1 MKLDLSKEEI
11 DYRTVVQKN
20 PRNVEALFQFGL
32 FLHKKQNRL
41 KEAEEIYRQVL
52 AIDAGYNPAILQLG
66 VVRFLL
72 MDTVESEARF
82 RQLLLRDNNN
92 PEVFVYLGLV
102 LQSSR
107 KRYSEAE
114 QMFRQAIALEPQNTK
129 ALFNLGRVLEHSEQ
143 YFEAEVGCL
152 N

>member
-1 MKLDLSKEEI
+1 MNMDLSKEEI
-11 DYRTVVQKN
+11 DHRAIVKKN

-32 FLHKKQNRL
+32 FFHTKQYRL
-41 KEAEEIYRQVL
+41 KEAEEMYRQVL

-72 MDTVESEARF
+72 MDTVESEAIF
-82 RQLLLRDNNN
+82 RQFLLRDKNN
-92 PEVFVYLGLV
+92 PDVFVYLGLV

-114 QMFRQAIALEPQNTK
+114 QMFRQAIALEPQNTI
-129 ALFNLGRVLEHSEQ
+129 ALFNLGRVLEHLEQ
-143 YFEAEVGCL
+143 YLEAEVGCL